1 MGKYNEETPIADQLE
16 SIVGLNE
23 PANED
28 ISTSQEEQPEV
39 QTTPPP
45 TTTGIEIPASYV
57 QQASDQNNALTKEI
71 LKIDLEIEALSTK
84 TVDTVDFY
92 SKLEDE
98 LSEEEQQLEFTDKSA
113 YLKLVNE
120 KAKAYEAKHSPAATI
135 AELQAQKEELTGV
148 QERRSALMSVSAKYP
163 NCDVDKVFEFFTN
176 KLNKEQQDEINATS
190 NSYADVY
197 EKTFQKYLE
206 SNNINIQQEKPPTI
220 PNVNDVRKQTIDTQ
234 HIENGLSSDEEK
246 LHEALGI

>member
-1 MGKYNEETPIADQLE
+1 MGSNNEETPIADKLE

-23 PANED
+23 PTEENT
-28 ISTSQEEQPEV
+28 STASEQTEV

-45 TTTGIEIPASYV
+45 ATTTTEISATV
-57 QQASDQNNALTKEI
+57 TQQATDQNNALTKEI

-92 SKLEDE
+92 SKIEDE
-98 LSEEEQQLEFTDKSA
+98 LSEEEQQLEFTDKPA

-135 AELQAQKEELTGV
+135 AELQAQKEELIGV

-206 SNNINIQQEKPPTI
+206 SNNINIQQQKAPNI
-220 PNVNDVRKQTIDTQ
+220 PDVNSVRHQSIDTT
-234 HIENGLSSDEEK
+234 HIDDALSSDEVK
-246 LHEALGI
+246 LQEALGI